1 MIGNS
6 GDKILMLAVVDNVHG
21 MHMHSLPMSGSWRGS
36 HTWIVVA
43 AMPYVCLSTLWKVE
57 GWQRARIGRLSN
69 LYRRTPV
76 MGKPVV
82 GIEPVPNFEI
92 IFNLDMCLCIS
103 ALAHIGESVSL
114 KAHDVKRA
122 NTRYHQTVVDA
133 VNGTSMRQQ
142 LIVETIAE
150 VKAVADMHQ
159 RKAETAKH
167 SDNNR

>member
-1 MIGNS
+1 MATVERLDISIQMIGNS

-69 LYRRTPV
+69 LYRRTPWAR
-76 MGKPVV
+76 
-82 GIEPVPNFEI
+82 FR
-92 IFNLDMCLCIS
+92 
-103 ALAHIGESVSL
+103 HIHFGFMADHE
-114 KAHDVKRA
+114 A
-122 NTRYHQTVVDA
+122 VVDA

-142 LIVETIAE
+142 V
-150 VKAVADMHQ
+150 HQ
-159 RKAETAKH
+159 
-167 SDNNR
+167 